1 MRVCYKTQILHNIN
15 RTLIVK
21 KYSEHCIEL
30 ESRAQI
36 NLTSRK
42 FHVKGRY
49 YKYYTTI
56 QEKHRR

>member
-1 MRVCYKTQILHNIN
+1 MHFMPINEGLLQKQILHNIN
-15 RTLIVK
+15 TTLK
-21 KYSEHCIEL
+21 DSEHCIEL

-49 YKYYTTI
+49 YK
-56 QEKHRR
+56 

>member
-1 MRVCYKTQILHNIN
+1 MHFMPINGVYYKTQILHNIN
-15 RTLIVK
+15 TTLK
-21 KYSEHCIEL
+21 DSEHCIEL

-49 YKYYTTI
+49 YK
-56 QEKHRR
+56 